1 MGDRDRGM
9 NDQIERKT
17 EQPRGHVEG
26 LNEVGVTEAWL
37 MQSPEY
43 VQPHNVSNHVPD
55 KRQG

>member
-1 MGDRDRGM
+1 M